1 MASAFTRAL
10 KRINPFAKPK
20 RQRSWIQSKP
30 TGSKNTEIQDDFPVF
45 GISTTEVC
53 NLSCVMCHF
62 NGPGVKKRKRTLSV
76 EQVNNFLQQI
86 PKGRPLWFA
95 GTGDFFMDPNALE
108 HVRMANLHGHKPC
121 ILTHGQ
127 LFTTQVIDS
136 LLENGV
142 RFIRISVDAIDAE
155 TYKKIRLGGKF
166 EKILEA
172 CDYLKKKKTD
182 YPDLR
187 VEINNT
193 ILNPSDG
200 LINQYCDFW
209 RGKVD
214 AINFNAE
221 YHDTFQFRNTFRP
234 IPEKRN
240 ECELSVYVLPS
251 GRMAPC
257 CATMV
262 VQHEKDQEWMPH
274 IDVTSPKEAYQ
285 KFKQMYSDPESP
297 LRKICAKCGWWI
309 MWAYDENH
317 ETPYWKQVEL

>member
-1 MASAFTRAL
+1 MASTITKAL

-20 RQRSWIQSKP
+20 RRRERQS
-30 TGSKNTEIQDDFPVF
+30 TEMTRVYNPNDPADFPVF
-45 GISTTEVC
+45 GVATTEVC

-76 EQVNNFLQQI
+76 EQVEKFMKQI
-86 PKGRPLWFA
+86 PKGRQLWFS
-95 GTGDFFMDPNALE
+95 GTGDFFMDPHALE
-108 HVRMANLHGHKPC
+108 HVRLAHAHGHKPC

-127 LFTTQVIDS
+127 LFSPEVLDS

-142 RFIRISVDAIDAE
+142 RFIRMSVDAIDAE
-155 TYKKIRLGGKF
+155 TYKNIRLGGKF
-166 EKILEA
+166 ERILEA
-172 CDYLKKKKTD
+172 CAYLRKKKEK

-193 ILNPSDG
+193 ILKPNDD
-200 LINQYCDFW
+200 LIQQYCDFW

-214 AINFNAE
+214 GINFNAE
-221 YHDTFQFRNTFRP
+221 YYDTFHFRNTFRP

-240 ECELSVYVLPS
+240 DCELSVYVLPS

-274 IDVTSPKEAYQ
+274 IDETSPKEAFQ
-285 KFKQMYSDPESP
+285 KFQQMYKDPESP
-297 LRKICAKCGWWI
+297 LRKICAQCGWWI
-309 MWAYDENH
+309 LWAYDEKG
-317 ETPYWKQVEL
+317 ETPYWKHVEL